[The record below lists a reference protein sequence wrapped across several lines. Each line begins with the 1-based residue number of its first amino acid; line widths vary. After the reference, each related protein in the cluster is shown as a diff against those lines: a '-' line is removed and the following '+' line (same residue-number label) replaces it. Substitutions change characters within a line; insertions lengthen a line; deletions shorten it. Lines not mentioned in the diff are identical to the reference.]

1 MSAQLNHGHLHK
13 PDPMTPNPRASRTAY
28 ARLSIRRDSSPA
40 QITDFKQSLAFSIC
54 TACTRATAASVDGRL
69 EAFSGAGLKAIH
81 QNGTAKSTLAN
92 TSIPLLQIPRGE
104 APRGLSSSAEA
115 SISKAPDINS
125 PRSAPIPAWRHR
137 DKGATLPIELGLGG
151 VWGPTRLPRPVT
163 QPRRAKLDAPKPGTP
178 GPTRLHGDPPTLMEA
193 LLIWQSCTTSTEL

>member
-1 MSAQLNHGHLHK
+1 MDISTTQTRRRPTCGKAVRFPRDCRYAGAQ
-13 PDPMTPNPRASRTAY
+13 
-28 ARLSIRRDSSPA
+28 ARHR
-40 QITDFKQSLAFSIC
+40 SLTFSIC
-54 TACTRATAASVDGRL
+54 TAYTHAMSASANGRL
-69 EAFSGAGLKAIH
+69 EAFSGAGLRAIH

-104 APRGLSSSAEA
+104 APRGLSPSTEA

-125 PRSAPIPAWRHR
+125 PRSAPIPVWRHR

-151 VWGPTRLPRPVT
+151 VWVLTRLPRPVT

>member
-13 PDPMTPNPRASRTAY
+13 LDPMTPNPRASRTACT
-28 ARLSIRRDSSPA
+28 RLSIRRDSSPA
-40 QITDFKQSLAFSIC
+40 QITDFQHMHSLH
-54 TACTRATAASVDGRL
+54 TRDGRIRRRQTRSFL
-69 EAFSGAGLKAIH
+69 WSRVESNPPKRDCKIDACQYIH
-81 QNGTAKSTLAN
+81 
-92 TSIPLLQIPRGE
+92 PLLQIPRGE

-151 VWGPTRLPRPVT
+151 VWGPIRLPRPVT
-163 QPRRAKLDAPKPGTP
+163 QPRRAKLDAPKPGTR